1 MFKKSAVQV
10 LGGGYYEG
18 IQNPKKSTTM
28 RCIFGHKTSSPNF
41 LLPMKELLR
50 GDYLESSSVLR
61 NFFSSEKL
69 ATGVKR
75 WVEIF
80 RMRYRERVLVAFS
93 APDVIL
99 AMKELLRVR

>member
-1 MFKKSAVQV
+1 
-10 LGGGYYEG
+10 
-18 IQNPKKSTTM
+18 M

-69 ATGVKR
+69 PVELLGWVER